1 MRTRARYVQ
10 LGVPAAVVGVLASA
24 IHTAPATAA
33 APAEHGSESRLTA
46 LPRVLPTTTN
56 PTTYTVQEGDTVFS
70 IAQRFGLR
78 TVDVLSWNDLSW
90 RSVIYPGQTL
100 ALAAPAAAP
109 AAPAP
114 AAPSAPSPSKST
126 HAVVAGDTIFTIAQK
141 HGTTVEA
148 VLAANGLSRSSV
160 IYPGQTIAISGTSA
174 PAPAPAVVP
183 TPAPAKPA
191 ASGTAHTVVAGD
203 TIFAIAK
210 KHSTSVDA
218 IYAAN
223 GLSASSIIYPGQ
235 SIVVAAEAPAAAA
248 PATPA
253 PAASAPA
260 TSAPLPART
269 ATLNAAQAE
278 NATMIIRIGRE
289 LGVSDRGIAIALA
302 TSMVESWLRNLDW
315 GDRDSL
321 GLFQQ
326 RPSTGW
332 GTADQIMDRDRSIRV
347 FYGGAHDPNG
357 TTTRGLLDVG
367 GWDGMAFKD
376 AAQSVQISAYPDR
389 YAQWEA
395 QAYTWIA
402 LYG

>member
-1 MRTRARYVQ
+1 MRPNTINRRARYVQ
-10 LGVPAAVVGVLASA
+10 LGVPAAVLGVLASG
-24 IHTAPATAA
+24 ISA
-33 APAEHGSESRLTA
+33 APASAAATSERGAESRLAA
-46 LPRVLPTTTN
+46 LPRVLPTAAA
-56 PTTYTVQEGDTVFS
+56 PATYTVQEGDTVFS

-78 TVDVLSWNDLSW
+78 TVDVLTWNGLGW

-100 ALAAPAAAP
+100 TLAAPAPAPAPAP

-114 AAPSAPSPSKST
+114 AAAT
-126 HAVVAGDTIFTIAQK
+126 HTVVAGDTIFAIAQK
-141 HGTTVEA
+141 HGTSVDSILVA
-148 VLAANGLSRSSV
+148 SGLSRDSV
-160 IYPGQTIAISGTSA
+160 IYPGQSIAISGTSA
-174 PAPAPAVVP
+174 AAAAPAMTPSPAAPDPAPS
-183 TPAPAKPA
+183 
-191 ASGTAHTVVAGD
+191 SGTAHTVVAGD
-203 TIFAIAK
+203 TIFAIAQ
-210 KHSTSVDA
+210 KHGTSVDA

-235 SIVVAAEAPAAAA
+235 SIVVAAAA
-248 PATPA
+248 PAPLTSA

-260 TSAPLPART
+260 PAQT
-269 ATLNAAQAE
+269 ATLNAPQAE
-278 NATMIIRIGRE
+278 NAAMIIRIGRE

-357 TTTRGLLDVG
+357 TTTRGLLDVA
-367 GWDGMAFKD
+367 GWEGMAFKD
-376 AAQSVQISAYPDR
+376 AAQAVQISAYPDR
-389 YAQWEA
+389 YGQWEV
-395 QAYTWIA
+395 QADQWIA